1 MKTTDEEKTDI
12 TSHEE
17 GRVEITPD
25 GEQILWVPD
34 MDNEYG
40 GEYARLIFRSPDAVS
55 EEYRQLS
62 DYVWYAR
69 HQHRQWKINNGEIT
83 LNTAEDIRIH
93 KKAISASK
101 NLEQKYGLGY
111 FKCSEIEHFIRLVKM
126 SALAWVLGSTWVE
139 SFDT

>member
-1 MKTTDEEKTDI
+1 MKTNDEGKTGI
-12 TSHEE
+12 TSHKE
-17 GRVEITPD
+17 GRIEITPD

-34 MDNEYG
+34 TDNEYG

-62 DYVWYAR
+62 DYGWYAR
-69 HQHRQWKINNGEIT
+69 HQHRQRKINNGEIT

-93 KKAISASK
+93 KTATVAAKKI
-101 NLEQKYGLGY
+101 EQKYGLNY
-111 FKCSEIEHFIRLVKM
+111 LQCDEIEHFIRLGKM
-126 SALAWVLGSTWVE
+126 SALAWVLGSTWEE